1 MSARR
6 PIAPLG
12 KAERDEALE
21 ALPAWSYDGDGGD
34 GGGDGGAITRTFTFP
49 DFSRAFAFMTRA
61 AMVAE
66 RMDHHPEWTNVYG
79 TVIVR
84 LTTHECDGVSERD
97 VAMAKVLDGFA

>member
-6 PIAPLG
+6 PIEPLSET
-12 KAERDEALE
+12 ERDEALD
-21 ALPAWSYDGDGGD
+21 ALPAWTLDGE
-34 GGGDGGAITRTFTFP
+34 AITRTFTFP
-49 DFSRAFAFMTRA
+49 DFSRAFAFMTRV

-66 RMDHHPEWTNVYG
+66 ARDHHPEWTNVYG

-97 VAMAKVLDGFA
+97 VAMARVLDGFV

>member
-1 MSARR
+1 MSARK
-6 PIAPLG
+6 PIEPLG
-12 KAERDEALE
+12 ENERMEALE
-21 ALPAWSYDGDGGD
+21 ALPGWSLDED
-34 GGGDGGAITRTFTFP
+34 AITRTFTFP
-49 DFSRAFAFMTRA
+49 DFSRAFAFMTRV

-84 LTTHECDGVSERD
+84 LTTHECEGVSSRD

>member
-6 PIAPLG
+6 PIEPLEE
-12 KAERDEALE
+12 AERDEALE
-21 ALPAWSYDGDGGD
+21 GLPAWTFDTGMNGD
-34 GGGDGGAITRTFTFP
+34 AITRTFSFP

-66 RMDHHPEWTNVYG
+66 KMDHHPEWTNVYG

-97 VAMAKVLDGFA
+97 VKMAKMLDGFA

>member
-6 PIAPLG
+6 PIEPLSE
-12 KAERDEALE
+12 AERDEALE
-21 ALPAWSYDGDGGD
+21 ALPAWTLDRNESGD
-34 GGGDGGAITRTFTFP
+34 AITRTFSFP

-66 RMDHHPEWTNVYG
+66 TMDHHPEWTNVYG

-97 VAMAKVLDGFA
+97 VRMAKVLDGFV